1 MKIRA
6 SSRSR
11 RAGKSKPRFSALAG
25 THTYPLSQAKTFLG
39 RLIEKAAR
47 GETVYIVRGAHRFL
61 LQPLPEIEPI
71 PARPAGY
78 FAHCYDREEIELE
91 NRLAEASVVE
101 KPADLE

>member
-1 MKIRA
+1 MK
-6 SSRSR
+6 STTGSR
-11 RAGKSKPRFSALAG
+11 RRHSGKSKFRFNSLAG

-47 GETVYIVRGAHRFL
+47 GETVYIVRGAHRFV

-78 FAHCYDREEIELE
+78 FANCYDREEIELE
-91 NRLAEASVVE
+91 NRLGRASVVG